1 MVELKKLEMPTKL
14 LDASADDKKLDLQK
28 QIGCI
33 SGIFRMFDRR
43 HLLAGR
49 SLSDRS
55 HRKLPSGHALLNTGR
70 REQTPCFSQI
80 LQEKHL
86 SKSLNEN
93 QTVSLESS
101 RASFSSSSS
110 SFSSLEYSKLSHQ
123 EACSFD
129 KAFFTE
135 RSPRSSPKQKNSDHV
150 AKSIGFDLR
159 SDISVAKSGA
169 QSFVFHNAA
178 EDPTQKDTRGFAIET
193 SSTEEVKNHSV
204 KQADS
209 PMPLLFSKTRMPNDL
224 NEAIRLLVELKE
236 APWKFRD
243 HGARDAS
250 LYQASQRT
258 PRLSCD
264 EREFS
269 RPSMD
274 SRDTGKSVTK
284 LRELPRLSLD
294 SRQGSQMASKFVS
307 RTSSAL
313 ESFDKANTSPRIN
326 RASNLLQDPPSN
338 QKRFPTV
345 VVKLMGLVD
354 EAPDL
359 SSADQAITRKSCSSL
374 HEPRDRNSTT
384 RSKGARDAK
393 GDPVQSRD
401 SIVTKP
407 KGHHSSLRH
416 NSRIMTEAA
425 PWKQRDRGHSPHKSR
440 TGYQEAQMK
449 QRTEAII
456 KEVEERLKGDQF
468 QKQQKDLKALKQMV
482 DAMRASRLAQ
492 TTRDKDHPHKG
503 SNQNLGSPKISK
515 RPAKAGGSP
524 KAFDPP
530 IVIMKPAKNVDISD
544 ASGHPVILLES
555 LSTLPKLHTSNPGNR
570 KTGSANMTA
579 DRVHSPR
586 VRNIQGILPTDKQFI
601 GRTTESN
608 SSPRFRSNSAGESS
622 GISTKTSTVL
632 SPRLQQR
639 KREAEKSSPA
649 TPDSMNKAQIH
660 CNNRNPIESVSPRGK
675 LRSKQSQAREKKDQ
689 DDEITCEKRV
699 LSCVDDEISPGS
711 YKNRSLA
718 LQSTVLQRRNQS
730 SSSRASILNQKNSA
744 LNMNQRIPEKELASI
759 AFEQPCPVSVLDA
772 SCYQGEFS
780 PSPVKRSSNSVKD
793 DAPCTSGQG
802 CFRRSGLSDG
812 QPLKWSDETNPKKL
826 EGVENFVQLKVLNS
840 TGEEPRTGDS
850 ITSKCNLDNPDHG
863 YVLEI
868 LLATGFLS
876 RQQAVPFQLHSSGH
890 AINPDLYGVLEKP
903 KHGWFSE
910 LEPIYRKADTEKKN
924 RRKLVFDV
932 VNEILSRQMESYDYR
947 NRPDLLLLQTGRKL
961 NGQQLLEEV
970 CSEITRLEAENTRS
984 ASSGDDVDFMF
995 GEEVLDRSEGWVD
1008 YGMEQSKVALQMERL
1023 IFKDLINEVV
1033 SDATEAGL
1041 QHKPSKLRMQPFA
1054 KRMN

>member
-1 MVELKKLEMPTKL
+1 MVELKKLEMPAKL
-14 LDASADDKKLDLQK
+14 LDASADDKNLDLQK

-110 SFSSLEYSKLSHQ
+110 SFSSLEYSKSSHQ

-129 KAFFTE
+129 RAFFTE
-135 RSPRSSPKQKNSDHV
+135 RSPRNSPKPKNSDHD

-159 SDISVAKSGA
+159 SDTSVAKSGV
-169 QSFVFHNAA
+169 QSFDFHNAA
-178 EDPTQKDTRGFAIET
+178 EDPTQKDTRGFAIRT
-193 SSTEEVKNHSV
+193 SSTEEVKNH
-204 KQADS
+204 AAMHAES
-209 PMPLLFSKTRMPNDL
+209 PRPLLLSKTRMPNDL

-243 HGARDAS
+243 HGARDVS
-250 LYQASQRT
+250 LSQASQRT
-258 PRLSCD
+258 PRFSCD

-274 SRDTGKSVTK
+274 SRDTGKSAAK
-284 LRELPRLSLD
+284 FRELPRLSLD
-294 SRQGSQMASKFVS
+294 SRQGSQMASKFVA

-313 ESFDKANTSPRIN
+313 EGLDKANTSPRVN

-345 VVKLMGLVD
+345 VAKLMGFVD
-354 EAPDL
+354 ESPDL

-374 HEPRDRNSTT
+374 HEPRDRSSTT

-401 SIVTKP
+401 SIVTRP
-407 KGHHSSLRH
+407 KGHHSSVRH

-425 PWKQRDRGHSPHKSR
+425 PWKQQDRGHSPHKSR

-449 QRTEAII
+449 QRTKAII
-456 KEVEERLKGDQF
+456 KEVEARLKGDQF
-468 QKQQKDLKALKQMV
+468 QKQLKDLKVLKQMV
-482 DAMRASRLAQ
+482 DAMRARRLAQ
-492 TTRDKDHPHKG
+492 TTKDKDHPHKG

-555 LSTLPKLHTSNPGNR
+555 LSTLPKLHTSNTGNR
-570 KTGSANMTA
+570 KTGSANITA
-579 DRVHSPR
+579 DRDHSPR

-601 GRTTESN
+601 GRTTENN

-622 GISTKTSTVL
+622 GISTKTWTVL

-639 KREAEKSSPA
+639 KRGEKSSPA
-649 TPDSMNKAQIH
+649 TPDSMNKAQIQ
-660 CNNRNPIESVSPRGK
+660 CNNRNPVESVSPRGK
-675 LRSKQSQAREKKDQ
+675 LRSNQSQAREKKDQ
-689 DDEITCEKRV
+689 DDEITREKRV
-699 LSCVDDEISPGS
+699 LSCVGDEISPGS
-711 YKNRSLA
+711 YKNMSLA
-718 LQSTVLQRRNQS
+718 LQSTVLQRRSQS
-730 SSSRASILNQKNSA
+730 SSSRAAILKQKNSA
-744 LNMNQRIPEKELASI
+744 LNMNQHIPEKELATI
-759 AFEQPCPVSVLDA
+759 AFEQPSPVSVLDA

-780 PSPVKRSSNSVKD
+780 PSRVKRSSNSVKD
-793 DAPCTSGQG
+793 DALCTSGQG
-802 CFRRSGLSDG
+802 CYCPSGLSDG

-826 EGVENFVQLKVLNS
+826 EGVENFVQLIVLNS
-840 TGEEPRTGDS
+840 TGEEPRTRDL

-890 AINPDLYGVLEKP
+890 AINPDLYGVLEQP
-903 KHGWFSE
+903 KQGWFSE
-910 LEPIYRKADTEKKN
+910 LEPIYRKADAEKKH

-932 VNEILSRQMESYDYR
+932 VNEILSRQMESNAYR
-947 NRPDLLLLQTGRKL
+947 HRPDLLLQTGRKPS
-961 NGQQLLEEV
+961 GRQLLEEV

-984 ASSGDDVDFMF
+984 TSSGDDVDFMS
-995 GEEVLDRSEGWVD
+995 GEDVLDRSEGWVD
-1008 YGMEQSKVALQMERL
+1008 YGMEQSKVALQIERL

-1041 QHKPSKLRMQPFA
+1041 QHKPSKLRRQPFA
-1054 KRMN
+1054 ECMN

>member
-1 MVELKKLEMPTKL
+1 MVETKKLEMPAKL
-14 LDASADDKKLDLQK
+14 LDASADDKNLDLQK

-33 SGIFRMFDRR
+33 SGIIRMFDRR

-55 HRKLPSGHALLNTGR
+55 HRKLPSGTNPLKTPSILLN
-70 REQTPCFSQI
+70 C
-80 LQEKHL
+80 LQNEKHL

-110 SFSSLEYSKLSHQ
+110 SFSSLECSKSSHQ

-129 KAFFTE
+129 RAFFTE
-135 RSPRSSPKQKNSDHV
+135 RSPRSSPKPKNSDHD
-150 AKSIGFDLR
+150 AKSIGFDRR
-159 SDISVAKSGA
+159 SDTSVAKSGV
-169 QSFVFHNAA
+169 QSFDFHNAV
-178 EDPTQKDTRGFAIET
+178 EDPTQKVTRGFAIKTT
-193 SSTEEVKNHSV
+193 SSTEEAKNHAV
-204 KQADS
+204 KHADS
-209 PMPLLFSKTRMPNDL
+209 PRPLLFSKTRMPNDL

-250 LYQASQRT
+250 LSQASQRT
-258 PRLSCD
+258 PRFSCD

-274 SRDTGKSVTK
+274 SRDTGKSAAK

-307 RTSSAL
+307 RTSSSAL
-313 ESFDKANTSPRIN
+313 DGLDKANTSPRVN

-345 VVKLMGLVD
+345 VAKLMGLVD

-359 SSADQAITRKSCSSL
+359 SSADQAIPRKSCSSL
-374 HEPRDRNSTT
+374 HEPRDHNSTT

-401 SIVTKP
+401 SVVTKP
-407 KGHHSSLRH
+407 KGHRSSLRH

-425 PWKQRDRGHSPHKSR
+425 PWKQQDRGHSPHKSR

-456 KEVEERLKGDQF
+456 KEVEERLKGGQF

-482 DAMRASRLAQ
+482 DAMRARRLAQ
-492 TTRDKDHPHKG
+492 TTKDKDHPHKG
-503 SNQNLGSPKISK
+503 SNQNSGSPKISK
-515 RPAKAGGSP
+515 RPAKAGGCP

-544 ASGHPVILLES
+544 ASGHPVVLLES
-555 LSTLPKLHTSNPGNR
+555 LAILPKLHTSNTGNR
-570 KTGSANMTA
+570 KTGSANLTA
-579 DRVHSPR
+579 DRDHSPR
-586 VRNIQGILPTDKQFI
+586 VRNIQGILPTEKQFI
-601 GRTTESN
+601 GRTTENN

-622 GISTKTSTVL
+622 GISPKVL

-639 KREAEKSSPA
+639 RREAEKSSPA
-649 TPDSMNKAQIH
+649 TPDSTNKAQIH

-689 DDEITCEKRV
+689 DDEIICEKRV

-718 LQSTVLQRRNQS
+718 LQSTALQRRNQS
-730 SSSRASILNQKNSA
+730 SSSRAAILNQK
-744 LNMNQRIPEKELASI
+744 
-759 AFEQPCPVSVLDA
+759 V
-772 SCYQGEFS
+772 
-780 PSPVKRSSNSVKD
+780 
-793 DAPCTSGQG
+793 
-802 CFRRSGLSDG
+802 
-812 QPLKWSDETNPKKL
+812 
-826 EGVENFVQLKVLNS
+826 
-840 TGEEPRTGDS
+840 
-850 ITSKCNLDNPDHG
+850 
-863 YVLEI
+863 
-868 LLATGFLS
+868 
-876 RQQAVPFQLHSSGH
+876 
-890 AINPDLYGVLEKP
+890 
-903 KHGWFSE
+903 
-910 LEPIYRKADTEKKN
+910 
-924 RRKLVFDV
+924 
-932 VNEILSRQMESYDYR
+932 
-947 NRPDLLLLQTGRKL
+947 
-961 NGQQLLEEV
+961 
-970 CSEITRLEAENTRS
+970 
-984 ASSGDDVDFMF
+984 
-995 GEEVLDRSEGWVD
+995 
-1008 YGMEQSKVALQMERL
+1008 
-1023 IFKDLINEVV
+1023 
-1033 SDATEAGL
+1033 
-1041 QHKPSKLRMQPFA
+1041 
-1054 KRMN
+1054 

>member
-1 MVELKKLEMPTKL
+1 M
-14 LDASADDKKLDLQK
+14 
-28 QIGCI
+28 
-33 SGIFRMFDRR
+33 
-43 HLLAGR
+43 
-49 SLSDRS
+49 
-55 HRKLPSGHALLNTGR
+55 
-70 REQTPCFSQI
+70 
-80 LQEKHL
+80 QEKHL
-86 SKSLNEN
+86 NKCLNEN

-129 KAFFTE
+129 RAFFTE

-178 EDPTQKDTRGFAIET
+178 EDPTQKDTRGFAIKT
-193 SSTEEVKNHSV
+193 SSTEEVKNHAV
-204 KQADS
+204 KHADS

-243 HGARDAS
+243 HGAGDAS

-258 PRLSCD
+258 PRFSCD

-274 SRDTGKSVTK
+274 SRDTGKSAAK

-313 ESFDKANTSPRIN
+313 ESLDKANASPRVN

-338 QKRFPTV
+338 QKRFHTV
-345 VVKLMGLVD
+345 VAKLMGLVD

-384 RSKGARDAK
+384 RSKGVRDAK

-407 KGHHSSLRH
+407 KGHRSSLRH

-425 PWKQRDRGHSPHKSR
+425 PWKQQDRGHSPHRSR
-440 TGYQEAQMK
+440 TGYQESQMK

-492 TTRDKDHPHKG
+492 TTKDKDHPHKG
-503 SNQNLGSPKISK
+503 SNQNLGSPKIPK
-515 RPAKAGGSP
+515 RPAKACGSP

-555 LSTLPKLHTSNPGNR
+555 LSTLPKLHTGNPGNR
-570 KTGSANMTA
+570 KTGSANITA
-579 DRVHSPR
+579 DRDHSPR

-601 GRTTESN
+601 GRTTENN

-622 GISTKTSTVL
+622 GISTKTWTVL

-730 SSSRASILNQKNSA
+730 SSSRASILNQK
-744 LNMNQRIPEKELASI
+744 
-759 AFEQPCPVSVLDA
+759 V
-772 SCYQGEFS
+772 
-780 PSPVKRSSNSVKD
+780 
-793 DAPCTSGQG
+793 
-802 CFRRSGLSDG
+802 
-812 QPLKWSDETNPKKL
+812 
-826 EGVENFVQLKVLNS
+826 
-840 TGEEPRTGDS
+840 
-850 ITSKCNLDNPDHG
+850 
-863 YVLEI
+863 
-868 LLATGFLS
+868 
-876 RQQAVPFQLHSSGH
+876 
-890 AINPDLYGVLEKP
+890 
-903 KHGWFSE
+903 
-910 LEPIYRKADTEKKN
+910 
-924 RRKLVFDV
+924 
-932 VNEILSRQMESYDYR
+932 
-947 NRPDLLLLQTGRKL
+947 
-961 NGQQLLEEV
+961 
-970 CSEITRLEAENTRS
+970 
-984 ASSGDDVDFMF
+984 
-995 GEEVLDRSEGWVD
+995 
-1008 YGMEQSKVALQMERL
+1008 
-1023 IFKDLINEVV
+1023 
-1033 SDATEAGL
+1033 
-1041 QHKPSKLRMQPFA
+1041 
-1054 KRMN
+1054 

>member
-1 MVELKKLEMPTKL
+1 MVETKKLEMPAKL
-14 LDASADDKKLDLQK
+14 LDASADDKNLDLQK

-110 SFSSLEYSKLSHQ
+110 SFSSLECSKSSHQ

-129 KAFFTE
+129 RAFFTE
-135 RSPRSSPKQKNSDHV
+135 RSPRSSPKPKNSDHD
-150 AKSIGFDLR
+150 AKSIGFDRR
-159 SDISVAKSGA
+159 SDTSVAKSGV
-169 QSFVFHNAA
+169 QSFDFHNAV
-178 EDPTQKDTRGFAIET
+178 EDPTQKVTRGFAIKTT
-193 SSTEEVKNHSV
+193 SSTEEAKNHAV
-204 KQADS
+204 KHADS
-209 PMPLLFSKTRMPNDL
+209 PRPLLFSKTRMPNDL

-250 LYQASQRT
+250 LSQASQRT
-258 PRLSCD
+258 PRFSCD

-274 SRDTGKSVTK
+274 SRDTGKSAAK

-307 RTSSAL
+307 RTSSSAL
-313 ESFDKANTSPRIN
+313 DGLDKANTSPRVN

-345 VVKLMGLVD
+345 VAKLMGLVD

-359 SSADQAITRKSCSSL
+359 SSADQAIPRKSCSSL
-374 HEPRDRNSTT
+374 HEPRDHNSTT

-401 SIVTKP
+401 SVVTKP
-407 KGHHSSLRH
+407 KGHRSSLRH

-425 PWKQRDRGHSPHKSR
+425 PWKQQDRGHSPHKSR

-456 KEVEERLKGDQF
+456 KEVEERLKGGQF

-482 DAMRASRLAQ
+482 DAMRARRLAQ
-492 TTRDKDHPHKG
+492 TTKDKDHPHKG
-503 SNQNLGSPKISK
+503 SNQNSGSPKISK
-515 RPAKAGGSP
+515 RPAKAG
-524 KAFDPP
+524 
-530 IVIMKPAKNVDISD
+530 
-544 ASGHPVILLES
+544 HPVVLLES
-555 LSTLPKLHTSNPGNR
+555 LAILPKLHTSNTGNR
-570 KTGSANMTA
+570 KTGSANLTA
-579 DRVHSPR
+579 DRDHSPR
-586 VRNIQGILPTDKQFI
+586 VRNIQGILPTEKQFI
-601 GRTTESN
+601 GRTTENN

-622 GISTKTSTVL
+622 GISPKVL

-639 KREAEKSSPA
+639 RREAEKSSPA
-649 TPDSMNKAQIH
+649 TPDSTNKAQIH

-689 DDEITCEKRV
+689 DDEIICEKRV

-718 LQSTVLQRRNQS
+718 LQSTALQRRNQS
-730 SSSRASILNQKNSA
+730 SSSRAAILNQKNSA
-744 LNMNQRIPEKELASI
+744 LNMNQHIPEEELASL
-759 AFEQPCPVSVLDA
+759 AFEQPSPVSVLDA
-772 SCYQGEFS
+772 SCYS
-780 PSPVKRSSNSVKD
+780 PSPAKRSSYSVKG
-793 DAPCTSGQG
+793 DAPPCTSGQG
-802 CFRRSGLSDG
+802 CYRPSGLSDG
-812 QPLKWSDETNPKKL
+812 QPPLEWSDETNPKKL
-826 EGVENFVQLKVLNS
+826 ECVENFVQLKVPNS
-840 TGEEPRTGDS
+840 TGEEPRTRDL
-850 ITSKCNLDNPDHG
+850 ITSRCNLDNPDHG

-876 RQQAVPFQLHSSGH
+876 GQQAVPFQLHSSGH
-890 AINPDLYGVLEKP
+890 AINPDLYGVLEQP

-910 LEPIYRKADTEKKN
+910 LEPIYRKSDTEKKH
-924 RRKLVFDV
+924 RRKLVFDL
-932 VNEILSRQMESYDYR
+932 VNEILSRQVES
-947 NRPDLLLLQTGRKL
+947 NRPNLLLQTGRKL
-961 NGQQLLEEV
+961 SGQRLPEEV
-970 CSEITRLEAENTRS
+970 CSEIARLEAENTRS
-984 ASSGDDVDFMF
+984 TSSGDDVDFMS
-995 GEEVLDRSEGWVD
+995 GEDVLDRSEGWVD
-1008 YGMEQSKVALQMERL
+1008 YGMEQSKVALQIERL

-1033 SDATEAGL
+1033 SDATDAGL
-1041 QHKPSKLRMQPFA
+1041 QHKPSKLRRQPFA
-1054 KRMN
+1054 KCMN